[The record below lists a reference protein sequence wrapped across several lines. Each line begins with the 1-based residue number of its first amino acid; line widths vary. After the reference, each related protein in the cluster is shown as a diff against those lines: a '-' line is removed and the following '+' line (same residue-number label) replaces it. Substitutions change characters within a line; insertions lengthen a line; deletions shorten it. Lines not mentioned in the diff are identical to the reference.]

1 MPCDPEKLSFL
12 LCVGT
17 AFSYEL
23 SDPICFRRRCE
34 AGSRSPGIDVGGT
47 EPRKQVLEVSKQV
60 KHDVCKQIAIQ

>member
-1 MPCDPEKLSFL
+1 MTLWKPSKLPMPCDPEKLSFL

-34 AGSRSPGIDVGGT
+34 AGSRHP
-47 EPRKQVLEVSKQV
+47 
-60 KHDVCKQIAIQ
+60 A